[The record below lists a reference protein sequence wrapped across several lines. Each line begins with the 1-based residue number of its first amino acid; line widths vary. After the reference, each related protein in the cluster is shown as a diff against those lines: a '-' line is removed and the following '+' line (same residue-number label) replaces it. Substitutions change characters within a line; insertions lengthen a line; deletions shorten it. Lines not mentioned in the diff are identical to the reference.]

1 MGSAEILA
9 YKTGELPPS
18 QEERQQPEQADNDRR
33 QFLEQVRA
41 RRETRGEEE
50 AVEVE
55 VFRSSDCRLQF
66 GVNVSPRSTDV
77 QDQGECSAC
86 SAFSVAAA
94 MESCVSRVAASPEFG
109 DLPPRALSAQQLLDC
124 GGEAGCDGGQVM
136 LAKLR

>member
-1 MGSAEILA
+1 MDSSEILA

-18 QEERQQPEQADNDRR
+18 REERQQQPQADNDRR

-41 RRETRGEEE
+41 RRETMGEED
-50 AVEVE
+50 AAAVE
-55 VFRSSDCRLQF
+55 VFRSHCRLQF

-136 LAKLR
+136 LAKSR